1 MNVMKQDSMDDKIK
15 ERCKTFE
22 KQYMQEDFNRSRSW
36 QADKEHIKLPRYI
49 KICVET
55 LSRSY
60 PEILMDQ
67 ESIKNVSSRQRAQKF
82 GLMDRPSCR
91 EAIKVKS
98 RNLDRR
104 NLCQATVEML
114 PRRYRT
120 AIKKT
125 EARFSKGGKTHKM
138 NATR

>member
-1 MNVMKQDSMDDKIK
+1 
-15 ERCKTFE
+15 
-22 KQYMQEDFNRSRSW
+22 
-36 QADKEHIKLPRYI
+36 
-49 KICVET
+49 
-55 LSRSY
+55 
-60 PEILMDQ
+60 MDQ

-104 NLCQATVEML
+104 NLCQATIEMMSRKYRAAVE
-114 PRRYRT
+114 
-120 AIKKT
+120 KT
-125 EARFSKGGKTHKM
+125 KARFSKGGKTHKM

>member
-1 MNVMKQDSMDDKIK
+1 MKQDSMDDKIK

-22 KQYMQEDFNRSRSW
+22 KQYMQEDFNRSRSC
-36 QADKEHIKLPRYI
+36 QADKEHIKLPR
-49 KICVET
+49 
-55 LSRSY
+55 Y

-67 ESIKNVSSRQRAQKF
+67 ESIKNVSSRKRAQKF

-104 NLCQATVEML
+104 NLCQATIEML
-114 PRRYRT
+114 PRRYRA

>member
-1 MNVMKQDSMDDKIK
+1 
-15 ERCKTFE
+15 
-22 KQYMQEDFNRSRSW
+22 
-36 QADKEHIKLPRYI
+36 
-49 KICVET
+49 
-55 LSRSY
+55 
-60 PEILMDQ
+60 MDQ
-67 ESIKNVSSRQRAQKF
+67 ESIKNVSSSQRAQKF

-114 PRRYRT
+114 PRRYRA